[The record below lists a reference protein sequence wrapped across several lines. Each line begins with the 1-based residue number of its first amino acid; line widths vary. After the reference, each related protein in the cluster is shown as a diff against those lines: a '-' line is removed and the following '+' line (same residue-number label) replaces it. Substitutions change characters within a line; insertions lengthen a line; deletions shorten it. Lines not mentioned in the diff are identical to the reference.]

1 MDPSRR
7 NAARR
12 HAGFFR
18 GVSCFLALVAMAGQ
32 VGVYVHLAFTAH
44 VTCAEHGE
52 LIEAGSVRKS
62 VAAADDRRAERTYVA
77 ASSDVAHGHE
87 HCIVAAHRRLNSTE
101 AQVRSAA
108 ITAQLPFIARV
119 VVDNGPPSPIA
130 LIFLAP
136 KNSPPLA

>member
-7 NAARR
+7 IAARR

-18 GVSCFLALVAMAGQ
+18 GVSCFLALVAMTGQ

-52 LIEAGSVRKS
+52 LVEAGGGRK
-62 VAAADDRRAERTYVA
+62 AFATADDRRVERTYA
-77 ASSDVAHGHE
+77 ASSREVTHGHE
-87 HCIVAAHRRLNSTE
+87 HCVVAAHRRLHSVE
-101 AQVRSAA
+101 AQARTVAV
-108 ITAQLPFIARV
+108 TAQLPFVARV
-119 VVDNGPPSPIA
+119 VAANGPPSPIA